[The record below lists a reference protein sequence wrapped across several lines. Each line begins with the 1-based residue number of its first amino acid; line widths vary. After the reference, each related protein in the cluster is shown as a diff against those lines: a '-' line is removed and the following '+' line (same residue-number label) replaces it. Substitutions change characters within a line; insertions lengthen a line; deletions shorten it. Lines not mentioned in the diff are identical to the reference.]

1 MAIDGIAF
9 ILLEIAFI
17 EVVVI
22 IIQLVMFGRKP
33 KQTRPEVMSTREESR
48 RAHLEEIEK
57 EAEAIVSA
65 GKKLKRR

>member
-33 KQTRPEVMSTREESR
+33 ESQPRVMFTREEAR
-48 RAHLEEIEK
+48 RAHLEEVEK